1 MKSFRVEYTTG
12 EVREVFGT
20 DYVAVL
26 HTSMVEFYN
35 GKEKVGIV
43 PLFNVLAIYPYTE
56 DDAKTSLKTKTKR
69 CSVKARS
76 SGKSSARARI

>member
-20 DYVAVL
+20 DYVTVL
-26 HTSMVEFYN
+26 HTSVVEFYN

-56 DDAKTSLKTKTKR
+56 DGAKPRSRPKR
-69 CSVKARS
+69 SNVP
-76 SGKSSARARI
+76 